1 MPHVK
6 LASLSVPG
14 RTGDRQEHLDAI
26 TFFTVAGQR
35 RRSGDST
42 SSHFRGQSATYQKN
56 ADSSSTRSPRSWRKR
71 SPTTKLF
78 DHDEWFRPLTEAQE
92 ITADV
97 LENSVTYDQQ
107 VVDPKKVRSI
117 QIGEFLRK
125 YVSRRLLALSEG
137 EIATVIDSNAQG
149 GCRGSRHVSA
159 SSSTTNG

>member
-6 LASLSVPG
+6 LASMSAPG

-26 TFFTVAGQR
+26 TFFTGAEQR

-42 SSHFRGQSATYQKN
+42 SSQFSGQSATYQKN
-56 ADSSSTRSPRSWRKR
+56 ADSSSPRSSCSWRKR
-71 SPTTKLF
+71 RPTTKSF

-107 VVDPKKVRSI
+107 AVDPKKVRPI

-125 YVSRRLLALSEG
+125 YAHDDSSRSAKEKLPPSLTAMPKVLPRLSP
-137 EIATVIDSNAQG
+137 
-149 GCRGSRHVSA
+149 CFA